1 MTKIE
6 YIKSSLEDAKL
17 RKALFLLTLLNI
29 LIILLRLFLLLG
41 KVFNEYDYPN
51 DYTYGN
57 IKNFII

>member
-1 MTKIE
+1 MMKIE
-6 YIKSSLEDAKL
+6 YIKSSLEEVKL

-51 DYTYGN
+51 DYTYSK
-57 IKNFII
+57 IKIL